1 MISVLCLMIWVYDMG
16 RWQEMAEIYGT
27 SQVTDIAPSIPYIH
41 TRDLIGT
48 DVHVAMVTMLK
59 TYNTT
64 PYHSINHQLNS
75 TYHQTINHQTITGN
89 RLVNFPVIYAPAKL
103 CQSGSG
109 SAMCLHVAISTN
121 YQGQVKRGN
130 EKCTPDE

>member
-64 PYHSINHQLNS
+64 PYHSINLQYYTLPLYKPSTQLNIPS
-75 TYHQTINHQTITGN
+75 NNQPSNHHRQPI
-89 RLVNFPVIYAPAKL
+89 
-103 CQSGSG
+103 
-109 SAMCLHVAISTN
+109 
-121 YQGQVKRGN
+121 GQFSSYLR
-130 EKCTPDE
+130 TS